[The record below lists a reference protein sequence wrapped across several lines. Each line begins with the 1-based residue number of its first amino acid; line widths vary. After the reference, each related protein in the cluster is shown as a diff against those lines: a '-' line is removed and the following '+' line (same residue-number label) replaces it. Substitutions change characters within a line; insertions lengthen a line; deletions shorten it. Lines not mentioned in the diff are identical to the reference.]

1 MRTNASRAFGF
12 RSFFS
17 ARSRPSLKLEMPTKR
32 FEPKEIRNKH
42 KREEV
47 ARKNKRA
54 KGQAKLQ
61 RRLEQAKLESK
72 DPLAKKVCSP
82 A

>member
-1 MRTNASRAFGF
+1 
-12 RSFFS
+12 
-17 ARSRPSLKLEMPTKR
+17 MPTKR

-82 A
+82 ASLPNSSSITQHLI